1 MEEKPNYYA
10 IIPSKVR
17 YDDDLTPNEKLLYGE
32 ITALTY
38 QNGEC
43 WAANSYF
50 ASLYKVETQSVSRWL
65 RHLKEKGYIGIQIL
79 YKNNTKEIEKRII
92 KINGTPIN
100 NNVKGYKQKCLGG
113 INKNVKEN
121 ITSINNTSI
130 KENIK
135 RKVFKKPTI
144 EEINK
149 YCLER
154 NNGINAEAFY
164 DFYESKDWYVGKNR
178 MKDWKACI
186 RTWEQR
192 NKPKEEELPSWWNLT
207 NKDFEEENDEF
218 KRKAEAIRNGTYKP

>member
-1 MEEKPNYYA
+1 MDEKPNYYA
-10 IIPSKVR
+10 IIPSEIR

-43 WAANSYF
+43 WAKNSYF
-50 ASLYKVETQSVSRWL
+50 ANLYKVEIQSVSRWI
-65 RHLKEKGYIGIQIL
+65 RHLKEKQYIDLEIT
-79 YKNNTKEIEKRII
+79 YKAGTKEVDKRII
-92 KINGTPIN
+92 KIKDNPIN
-100 NNVKGYKQKCLGG
+100 KNVKGYKQKCLEG
-113 INKNVKEN
+113 INKNVKDN
-121 ITSINNTSI
+121 NTSINNTSI

-144 EEINK
+144 EEITQ

-178 MKDWKACI
+178 MKDWKACV

-192 NKPKEEELPSWWNLT
+192 NKKQERVPEWFDKEIQQDNKENIELKELLKSY
-207 NKDFEEENDEF
+207 E
-218 KRKAEAIRNGTYKP
+218 